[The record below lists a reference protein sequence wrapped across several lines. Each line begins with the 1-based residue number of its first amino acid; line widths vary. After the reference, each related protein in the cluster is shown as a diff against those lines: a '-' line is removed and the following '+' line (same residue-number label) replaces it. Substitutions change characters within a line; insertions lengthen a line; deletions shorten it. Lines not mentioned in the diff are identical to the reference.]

1 MTRNNNARAATLP
14 PSPKEEN
21 MKGSI
26 YVLVDEYAGVVWSY
40 AETREGIIKEAMK
53 HLRRNTTLTEAE
65 YKDAEEAYWS
75 GEDDVGYDQHIEQV
89 DKADD

>member
-1 MTRNNNARAATLP
+1 
-14 PSPKEEN
+14 

-26 YVLVDEYAGVVWSY
+26 YVLVDECAGVVWSY
-40 AETREGIIKEAMK
+40 AETREGIIKEAMR
-53 HLRRNTTLTEAE
+53 HLRRNTALTEAE

-75 GEDDVGYDQHIEQV
+75 GEDDIGYDQHIERV

>member
-1 MTRNNNARAATLP
+1 
-14 PSPKEEN
+14 

-53 HLRRNTTLTEAE
+53 HLRRNTALTEEE
-65 YKDAEEAYWS
+65 YLAAREAYWR
-75 GEDDVGYDQHIEQV
+75 GEDDIGYDQHIELV

>member
-1 MTRNNNARAATLP
+1 
-14 PSPKEEN
+14 

-53 HLRRNTTLTEAE
+53 HLRRNTALTEE
-65 YKDAEEAYWS
+65 EHEDAEEAYRS
-75 GEDDVGYDQHIEQV
+75 GENDIGYDQHIEQV

>member
-1 MTRNNNARAATLP
+1 
-14 PSPKEEN
+14 
-21 MKGSI
+21 MKDFI
-26 YVLVDEYAGVVWSY
+26 YVLVDEYTGVVWSY

-53 HLRRNTTLTEAE
+53 HLRRNTALTEAE

-75 GEDDVGYDQHIEQV
+75 GEDDIGYDQHIERV

>member
-1 MTRNNNARAATLP
+1 
-14 PSPKEEN
+14 

-40 AETREGIIKEAMK
+40 AETREGIIKEAMR
-53 HLRRNTTLTEAE
+53 HLRRNTALTEEE
-65 YKDAEEAYWS
+65 YKDAEEAYWR
-75 GEDDVGYDQHIEQV
+75 GENNIGYDQHIELV

>member
-1 MTRNNNARAATLP
+1 
-14 PSPKEEN
+14 
-21 MKGSI
+21 MKDSI

-40 AETREGIIKEAMK
+40 AETREGIIKEAMR
-53 HLRRNTTLTEAE
+53 HLRHNTALTEAE

-75 GEDDVGYDQHIEQV
+75 GEDDIGYDQHIERV

>member
-1 MTRNNNARAATLP
+1 
-14 PSPKEEN
+14 
-21 MKGSI
+21 MKDSI

-40 AETREGIIKEAMK
+40 AETREGIIKEAIK
-53 HLRRNTTLTEAE
+53 HLRRNTALTEAE

-75 GEDDVGYDQHIEQV
+75 GEDDIGYAQHIERV

>member
-1 MTRNNNARAATLP
+1 
-14 PSPKEEN
+14 

-26 YVLVDEYAGVVWSY
+26 YVLVDEYEGVVWSY

-53 HLRRNTTLTEAE
+53 HLRRNAALTEAE

-75 GEDDVGYDQHIEQV
+75 GADNIGYDQHIEMV
-89 DKADD
+89 SKADD

>member
-1 MTRNNNARAATLP
+1 MTRNNSTGAATCRP
-14 PSPKEEN
+14 TKEEN

-53 HLRRNTTLTEAE
+53 HLRRNVALTEAE

-75 GEDDVGYDQHIEQV
+75 GENDIGYDQHIELV